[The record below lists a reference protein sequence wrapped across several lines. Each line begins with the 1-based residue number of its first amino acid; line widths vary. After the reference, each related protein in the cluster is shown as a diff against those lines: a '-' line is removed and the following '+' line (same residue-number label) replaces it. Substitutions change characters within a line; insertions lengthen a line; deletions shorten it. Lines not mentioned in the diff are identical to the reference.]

1 LSQHVIG
8 LNWQLIAED
17 VTALALVC
25 AHLEHNTAGRLV
37 AELLCAESLPDETDI
52 GLTVAS
58 GQAVYGDLL
67 SALGTAGRLYAR
79 GCGEAC
85 RLMTQP

>member
-1 LSQHVIG
+1 MSQHVIG

-17 VTALALVC
+17 VTALALVS
-25 AHLEHNTAGRLV
+25 ADIGHGNAGKLV
-37 AELLCAESLPDETDI
+37 CELLCAESLPAEADI
-52 GLTVAS
+52 GMTVAS

-67 SALGTAGRLYAR
+67 SALGTGKLYAR
-79 GCGEAC
+79 GRGEPC